1 MYFRSPTGRIILG
14 VVLALSLALGGVA
27 AIAATAASNPSLA
40 GGATHAAPAS
50 TVHTIGMSHGQNS
63 GDSKLARVLC
73 LMACMGL
80 TAAPSLPVPGIV
92 LAHLFY
98 VMQPHV
104 AGRDAGDQ
112 VLNRPTSPPPRAF
125 AKI

>member
-1 MYFRSPTGRIILG
+1 MHFRSPIGRIILG
-14 VVLALSLALGGVA
+14 FVLALSLALGGVA
-27 AIAATAASNPSLA
+27 AVAATAASNPSLA

-50 TVHTIGMSHGQNS
+50 SVHSTGMHHGQDSN
-63 GDSKLARVLC
+63 DSKLARVLC
-73 LMACMGL
+73 LIACMGL
-80 TAAPSLPVPGIV
+80 TVAPSLLAPGVV

-98 VMQPHV
+98 VVQPHV

-125 AKI
+125 ATI